1 MKVEFLFNAKVAK
14 IALAEDTLEL
24 PYPQAIFLSKFPT
37 PSWPLCDYVLAGVA
51 WIIVVLGG
59 RSLL

>member
-1 MKVEFLFNAKVAK
+1 MKIEFLFNAKVAK
-14 IALAEDTLEL
+14 IALAKDTLEL

-37 PSWPLCDYVLAGVA
+37 PFWPLCDYVAGVA